1 MKKTVTAMITV
12 LLAILL
18 CGCAALFGTDTENT
32 KIDLGASEIYT
43 SSELQNAADHILA
56 EFRSWESVE
65 EVYTLTY
72 CGDEKAADNLEYCNQ
87 LNEKE
92 YDQCVVFES
101 AFLTSGSAE
110 SEGFEANSRYDGWE
124 WYLARANGGEW
135 EILTCG
141 YA

>member
-1 MKKTVTAMITV
+1 MKKTITVTVAV

-18 CGCAALFGTDTENT
+18 SGCAVFSGTDTENT
-32 KIDLGASEIYT
+32 KIDLGTSEIYT
-43 SSELQNAADHILA
+43 NSELQSAADHILA
-56 EFRSWESVE
+56 EFRSWKSVE

-92 YDQCVVFES
+92 YDQCVIFES

-110 SEGFEANSRYDGWE
+110 SEGFEANSRYNGWE
-124 WYLARANGGEW
+124 WCLARANGGDW